1 MARKNAYRLTA
12 QDKKTIRSAACK
24 IASMQRCVLR
34 VGVMSGT
41 LSETNSVNA
50 LLVSETGRDGAQT
63 VDYRSW
69 AEFTAKA
76 IPLDANGDAVIDLL
90 IYEVPAVGENYVD
103 LRDYAEVYIKG
114 GKLEKI
120 VSTCRTPRMEIAA

>member
-1 MARKNAYRLTA
+1 MARSNAYRLTA

-34 VGVMSGT
+34 VGVMSGS
-41 LSETNSVNA
+41 LADKSVNA
-50 LLVSETGRDGAQT
+50 LLVSPTGRDGAET

-69 AEFTAKA
+69 AEFTAKS
-76 IPLDANGDAVIDLL
+76 IPLDANGDALIDLL

-103 LRDYAEVYIKG
+103 LRDYAEVCIKA

>member
-1 MARKNAYRLTA
+1 MAKNAYRLTA
-12 QDKKTIRSAACK
+12 QDKKTIRAAACR

-34 VGVMSGT
+34 IGVMSGDIGDQ
-41 LSETNSVNA
+41 SVNA
-50 LLVSETGRDGAQT
+50 LLVSSTGRDGSET
-63 VDYRSW
+63 IDYRSW

-103 LRDYAEVYIKG
+103 LRDYAEIVVKG
-114 GKLEKI
+114 GKLSKI
-120 VSTCRTPRMEIAA
+120 VSTCRSPRMEIAA

>member
-1 MARKNAYRLTA
+1 MARTNAYRLTA

-34 VGVMSGT
+34 VGVMSGA
-41 LSETNSVNA
+41 LADKSVNA
-50 LLVSETGRDGAQT
+50 LLVSSTGRDGAET
-63 VDYRSW
+63 IDYLSW
-69 AEFTAKA
+69 ADFTAKA
-76 IPLDANGDAVIDLL
+76 IPLDANGDAVVDLL
-90 IYEVPAVGENYVD
+90 IYDVPPVGEAYVD
-103 LRDYAEVYIKG
+103 LRDYAEVCIKA

>member
-12 QDKKTIRSAACK
+12 QDKKTIRSAACQ

-41 LSETNSVNA
+41 LADKSVNA
-50 LLVSETGRDGAQT
+50 LLVSPTGRVGAET
-63 VDYRSW
+63 IDYMSW
-69 AEFTAKA
+69 AEFTTKA
-76 IPLDANGDAVIDLL
+76 IPLDSNGDAVIDLL
-90 IYEVPAVGENYVD
+90 IYDVPPVGENYVD
-103 LRDYAEVYIKG
+103 LRDYAEVYIKA

-120 VSTCRTPRMEIAA
+120 VSTCRTPVMEIAA